1 MLTQSSHTKYQGTA
15 IKYKQRWSGKQ
26 MEQYNYIPGPRTQHS
41 LSDYLIY
48 YDISYNYYNI
58 TVCKKIQGDFFGQI
72 TCGSISMN
80 SSTHLLDTKIGGKV
94 NQNFLIN
101 SINLHTST
109 SEEIK

>member
-58 TVCKKIQGDFFGQI
+58 TVFKKTRGFFFWSNNMCQFQL
-72 TCGSISMN
+72 TSPH
-80 SSTHLLDTKIGGKV
+80 TFIGYE
-94 NQNFLIN
+94 NRR
-101 SINLHTST
+101 
-109 SEEIK
+109 